1 VDRCTFAPVGI
12 LCFPKRFNSLFNNFS
27 YNNCSIILNLNL
39 NNTHSAVVAFHKLD
53 ESTGV

>member
-39 NNTHSAVVAFHKLD
+39 NNTPSAVVAFHKLD